1 MPEASLS
8 GEIAKDEEK
17 LKNVFRPFFLDKKR
31 QEKVY
36 GQIKENAKPDLD
48 FYTMTIFAGII
59 ITLGIIIDSTAVVIG
74 GMLIA
79 PLVWPIL
86 ALALGITMGRSRL
99 LQSSMFT
106 LLKSILVILIVSVL
120 VGLIVPDLVIENN
133 EYLSRT
139 SPTLFELLI
148 GLAAGFIGAFII
160 AYPKMGS
167 AIAGVVVAA
176 AIVPPIAIIGLSLAK
191 GDFGAV
197 GGASLLLISNLI
209 AITFA
214 AAILFLIS
222 NFRSRS
228 EQAKE
233 KRKSGFRWTMLLL
246 VVIIIPLV
254 LITKQTA
261 LEVKQITVVKDVI
274 SSSLDNVA
282 ISEIKVVEKDGMLTV
297 TVALRSAEKIT
308 ASQIEAVQNVL
319 VKRLNQAVF
328 MKVNIIPIVAPGQDL
343 FESTPPAVIETDVS
357 TLKPELEAI
366 VEAVEG
372 FIKCPVVLNEKK
384 LTRYYPEEVGCPICP
399 GIISCGDGR
408 EFPSQNFNVNSA
420 LCDDINF
427 ANGAPCVTGA
437 EIEAKVKAE
446 QALEDQVEENN

>member
-8 GEIAKDEEK
+8 GEISKDEEK
-17 LKNVFRPFFLDKKR
+17 IKKVFRPFFLDKKR

-36 GQIKENAKPDLD
+36 GQIKENAEPDLD

-86 ALALGITMGRSRL
+86 AISLGITMGRSQL
-99 LQSSMFT
+99 LQKSMFT

-120 VGLIVPDLVIENN
+120 IGLIVPDLVIENI

-176 AIVPPIAIIGLSLAK
+176 AIVPPIATIGLSLSK

-214 AAILFLIS
+214 ASILFLIS
-222 NFRSRS
+222 NFRSQS
-228 EQAKE
+228 EQAEE

-246 VVIIIPLV
+246 VIIIIPLV

-261 LEVKQITVVKDVI
+261 TEVRQITVVKDVV
-274 SSSLDNVA
+274 SSALENTS
-282 ISEIKVVEKDGMLTV
+282 ISEIKVVEQDGFLTV
-297 TVALRSAEKIT
+297 TLALRSAEKIT
-308 ASQIEAVQNVL
+308 ADQIEAVQNVL
-319 VKRLNQAVF
+319 VKRLNRAVL

-343 FESTPPAVIETDVS
+343 FESLIPPIIENAVPA
-357 TLKPELEAI
+357 LPEGDS
-366 VEAVEG
+366 VEASIEG
-372 FIKCPVVLNEKK
+372 FIKCPIVLNGKR

-399 GIISCGDGR
+399 GIVTCGDGR
-408 EFPSQNFNVNSA
+408 EFPTQNFNVNSA
-420 LCDDINF
+420 LCDDIIF
-427 ANGAPCVTGA
+427 ANGAPCITGA

-446 QALEDQVEENN
+446 QALEEQVEENN